1 MSLSAFLNPVKYENK
16 KVVISKRFVDE
27 NGNAEEWELQPLNEN
42 EVEKIRKAA
51 GANVKQADNASKEQ
65 YMSELCA
72 KCVVYPDL
80 KNAQLQDVYGV
91 MGEAE
96 LLKEMLL
103 SGEYTRLVLEVTK
116 INGFDTDLGKMVEE
130 AKNS

>member
-1 MSLSAFLNPVKYENK
+1 MSLSAFLNPVKCENK

-27 NGNAEEWELQPLNEN
+27 NGNAEEWELQSLNEN
-42 EVEKIRKAA
+42 EVEKIRKAV
-51 GANVKQADNASKEQ
+51 GANVKQADNASKEK

-80 KNAQLQDVYGV
+80 KNAQLQDAYGV

-116 INGFDTDLGKMVEE
+116 INGFDADLGKMVEE

>member
-1 MSLSAFLNPVKYENK
+1 MSLSAFFNPVKCENK

-27 NGNAEEWELQPLNEN
+27 NGNAEECELQSLNEN
-42 EVEKIRKAA
+42 EVEKIRKST

-80 KNAQLQDVYGV
+80 KNAKLQDAYGV

-116 INGFDTDLGKMVEE
+116 INGFDTDLNKMVEE

>member
-1 MSLSAFLNPVKYENK
+1 MEKKGELNMSLSAFLNPVKYENK

-72 KCVVYPDL
+72 KCEECPTSRCL
-80 KNAQLQDVYGV
+80 WCNGRGGAFKRNAFIGRI
-91 MGEAE
+91 
-96 LLKEMLL
+96 
-103 SGEYTRLVLEVTK
+103 YTTC
-116 INGFDTDLGKMVEE
+116 
-130 AKNS
+130 A

>member
-1 MSLSAFLNPVKYENK
+1 MSLSSFLHPVNNENA
-16 KVVISKRFVDE
+16 KVNVSKRFVDE
-27 NGNAEEWELQPLNEN
+27 NGNAEEWEIQPLNEN
-42 EVEKIRKAA
+42 EVEKIRKST

-80 KNAQLQDVYGV
+80 KNAKLQDAYGV

>member
-1 MSLSAFLNPVKYENK
+1 M
-16 KVVISKRFVDE
+16 
-27 NGNAEEWELQPLNEN
+27 
-42 EVEKIRKAA
+42 
-51 GANVKQADNASKEQ
+51 
-65 YMSELCA
+65 
-72 KCVVYPDL
+72 
-80 KNAQLQDVYGV
+80 KNAQLQDAYGV

-116 INGFDTDLGKMVEE
+116 INGFDADLGKMVEE